1 MTQIEINLPMLDQI
15 QERLEVISSK
25 LEEIQNQKSLKRWL
39 SNPEACD
46 FLGVTLRTMQNYRD
60 DGLISFSKVGSK
72 IYYKLSD
79 LEAHLEA
86 NFFEA
91 FNTGRRVS

>member
-1 MTQIEINLPMLDQI
+1 MNTIELNLIGLDEI
-15 QERLEVISSK
+15 MSRLEVISSK

-60 DGLISFSKVGSK
+60 NGLISFSKVGSK

-79 LEAHLEA
+79 LETHLEA

>member
-1 MTQIEINLPMLDQI
+1 MTTLEINLPMLDQI

-25 LEEIQNQKSLKRWL
+25 LEEIQNQKPLKRWL
-39 SNPEACD
+39 SNSEACE
-46 FLGVTLRTMQNYRD
+46 FLEVTPRTMQNYRD
-60 DGLISFSKVGSK
+60 NGLISFSKVGSK